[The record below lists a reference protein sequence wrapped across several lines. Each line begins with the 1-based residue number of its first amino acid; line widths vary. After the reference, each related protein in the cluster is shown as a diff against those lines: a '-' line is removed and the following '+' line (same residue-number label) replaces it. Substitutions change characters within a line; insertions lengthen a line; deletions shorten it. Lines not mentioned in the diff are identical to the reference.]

1 MSREPRVYLH
11 DILECCEKVLRYSRG
26 MTRDSLREDEMRH
39 DAIIRNLLVIGE
51 AAKNVPDEVRE
62 DIRGVDWRGVA
73 GLRDVLIHAY
83 FRIDDDTM
91 WTVVHEHLPGL
102 RDSVRTY
109 LDRA

>member
-1 MSREPRVYLH
+1 MSRDPKVYLH
-11 DILECCEKVLRYSRG
+11 DILECCEKVARYAQG
-26 MTRDSLREDEMRH
+26 MKWDSLREDEMRY
-39 DAIIRNLLVIGE
+39 DAILRNLLVIGE

-62 DIRGVDWRGVA
+62 DIPGVDWRGVA

-91 WTVVHEHLPGL
+91 WTVVQEHLPAL
-102 RDSVRTY
+102 HDSVRVY